1 MQTKLHLS
9 FDTETREIQFSTE
22 VTDTLYQGGQA
33 TIDFRILGRDAI
45 VPIER
50 LVFGYSI
57 YDVKY
62 PEQSDELVIEEIFP
76 KGNDVYVAT
85 DQNPLAF
92 RNIVFTPTHNYR
104 IDNWYNYNQDVYKKS
119 FSFTVGKTV
128 QPYESWSWNAEN
140 LSWEAPIPMPTDTAS
155 RPQWVEQLGY
165 WVVPDSGPDV
175 EEGSPD
181 YEIS

>member
-1 MQTKLHLS
+1 M
-9 FDTETREIQFSTE
+9 
-22 VTDTLYQGGQA
+22 
-33 TIDFRILGRDAI
+33 
-45 VPIER
+45 
-50 LVFGYSI
+50 
-57 YDVKY
+57 
-62 PEQSDELVIEEIFP
+62 IEEIFP

-92 RNIVFTPTHNYR
+92 RNIKISTPTHNYR
-104 IDNWYNYNQDVYKKS
+104 IDNWYNYFNQVVYKKS

-175 EEGSPD
+175 EECARL
-181 YEIS
+181 